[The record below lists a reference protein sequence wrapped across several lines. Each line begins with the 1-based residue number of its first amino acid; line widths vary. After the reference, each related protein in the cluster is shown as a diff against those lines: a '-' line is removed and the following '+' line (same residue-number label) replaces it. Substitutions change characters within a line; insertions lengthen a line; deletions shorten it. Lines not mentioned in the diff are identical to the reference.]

1 LRSENVCVLSLPL
14 PSYPQT
20 LTSTALPDVKT
31 ISKFAQLEFKLG
43 DAERGRT
50 IFEGIMD
57 SYPKRLDLWF
67 VYIDMEIKQRN
78 IEGVRALFER
88 VLASRLSSSKS
99 PLFLVP
105 PLVSHLTR
113 FVSNR
118 EGQVS
123 LQEVVDFRERVRRWR
138 WCRDGQGASDG
149 VRFKST
155 GRRRGWR
162 IDYPLTVL
170 CNIIVVSRTK
180 LSSIS
185 RVIVRGYFWLRCE

>member
-1 LRSENVCVLSLPL
+1 
-14 PSYPQT
+14 
-20 LTSTALPDVKT
+20 
-31 ISKFAQLEFKLG
+31 
-43 DAERGRT
+43 
-50 IFEGIMD
+50 MD

-123 LQEVVDFRERVRRWR
+123 LQEVVDFRERVRR
-138 WCRDGQGASDG
+138 
-149 VRFKST
+149 
-155 GRRRGWR
+155 
-162 IDYPLTVL
+162 
-170 CNIIVVSRTK
+170 
-180 LSSIS
+180 
-185 RVIVRGYFWLRCE
+185 